1 MNEISLPVSLPMRFA
16 SERGRI
22 VGADAFVI
30 LAT

>member
-1 MNEISLPVSLPMRFA
+1 MNEISLLPMRFA